1 VPDGGYVSRRLL
13 QLVMPIFPDRRMF
26 RIHDSEV
33 HPDSP
38 GGPLPPVGVLVSASR
53 EQLWVGSLQ
62 QDIDVRLVLEEW
74 DGQPLLPD
82 SWDEEGKARLYL
94 RGHLSIDMGSAG
106 TAVSRLRLTGGV
118 GNYEVRVYARYREA
132 VVQMYEEL
140 FNAHKDPL
148 SDEFQR
154 EKRKLEG
161 VERYLVQLWRD
172 SLPGAR
178 SARGRRRGFRGLAG
192 GRVLRSG
199 ARGCPGRL
207 GGRRVVRGG
216 TRRRLRSVC
225 RFTVVRVE
233 RDHGVHH
240 HRDDGHQGDREQR
253 PDDPAPRG
261 TEAPR
266 PWPPKRGQPGGK
278 PRVLGGKPPL
288 DLGEH
293 ALLVLRQRHSVT
305 SAIRARQLELSN
317 YPPRREVYPIVLSLF
332 PALF

>member
-1 VPDGGYVSRRLL
+1 VPEGGYVSRRLL

-38 GGPLPPVGVLVSASR
+38 GGPLAPVGVLVSASR

-106 TAVSRLRLTGGV
+106 TAVSWLRLSGGV

-148 SDEFQR
+148 SDDFQR

-172 SLPGAR
+172 SLPLMRLASLRGPR
-178 SARGRRRGFRGLAG
+178 SARGRRRGIRGPGTRGL
-192 GRVLRSG
+192 GR
-199 ARGCPGRL
+199 
-207 GGRRVVRGG
+207 
-216 TRRRLRSVC
+216 
-225 RFTVVRVE
+225 
-233 RDHGVHH
+233 
-240 HRDDGHQGDREQR
+240 
-253 PDDPAPRG
+253 
-261 TEAPR
+261 
-266 PWPPKRGQPGGK
+266 
-278 PRVLGGKPPL
+278 
-288 DLGEH
+288 
-293 ALLVLRQRHSVT
+293 
-305 SAIRARQLELSN
+305 
-317 YPPRREVYPIVLSLF
+317 
-332 PALF
+332 